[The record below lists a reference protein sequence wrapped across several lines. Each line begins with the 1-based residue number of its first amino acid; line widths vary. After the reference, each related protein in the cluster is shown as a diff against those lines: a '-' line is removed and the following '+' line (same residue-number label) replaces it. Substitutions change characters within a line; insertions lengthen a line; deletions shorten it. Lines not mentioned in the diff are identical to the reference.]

1 MIMQHDKYMVLRLRN
16 IIAWVNKI
24 VMNIMTRN
32 KQICR
37 QIHCVGALSNYSDR
51 KVSNSSFLL
60 LIKLYNYLSFDLR
73 IRNLRLKIILKVD
86 MATIFDKFMIIVH
99 NYL

>member
-37 QIHCVGALSNYSDR
+37 QIHCVGALS
-51 KVSNSSFLL
+51 KQFGEKKFQIQVFL
-60 LIKLYNYLSFDLR
+60 
-73 IRNLRLKIILKVD
+73 
-86 MATIFDKFMIIVH
+86 
-99 NYL
+99 